1 VSCPS
6 YATSGGESAGPFTS
20 PPPTDRQ
27 MPKHD
32 GFGSP
37 EPVAHSVWADAI
49 EAFKGSAMQRFSN
62 YMDHIIAT
70 SVLASTG
77 KDKGNA
83 ARGSQAGSVA
93 SHLMAAVM
101 LL

>member
-1 VSCPS
+1 
-6 YATSGGESAGPFTS
+6 
-20 PPPTDRQ
+20 
-27 MPKHD
+27 MLKHD